1 MIYEIQ
7 SGQKG
12 QGLDQIDSRYNNQ
25 DLKKN
30 TNISLNGLLKWYLN
44 VDNAIKEEVRLL
56 MRGDIYFWLK
66 VI

>member
-7 SGQKG
+7 SGQKDQG
-12 QGLDQIDSRYNNQ
+12 QISSDSRYSSQ
-25 DLKKN
+25 EMKKH